1 MWKQVLI
8 LRGITMKRETIKV
21 MNSIEKSLSDMEKFN
36 PYQTGTGIHVS
47 EKYKKKG
54 RKKEKERKEMKS
66 YES

>member
-1 MWKQVLI
+1 
-8 LRGITMKRETIKV
+8 MKKETIKV
-21 MNSIEKSLSDMEKFN
+21 FDGLEKSLQNMEKFN
-36 PYQTGTGIHVS
+36 PYQTGTGVHVS